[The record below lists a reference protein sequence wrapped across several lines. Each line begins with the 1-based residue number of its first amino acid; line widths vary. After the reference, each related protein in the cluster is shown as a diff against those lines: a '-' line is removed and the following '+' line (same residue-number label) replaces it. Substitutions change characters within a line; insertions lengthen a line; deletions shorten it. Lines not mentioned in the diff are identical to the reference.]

1 MSMMQFWQTVVRTL
15 RPARPAL
22 LALSLLPAAWM
33 WSAGSAHGIDAEGA
47 QRVAEVAAAGIRKID
62 DEMPGKFGVYLKW
75 VGEGHEVDHDADR
88 SWYLA
93 STIKIPLAVAVLKQ
107 VEAGELALD
116 QELVLAETD
125 FVDGAGVL
133 LYAEPGTSFTIDE
146 LIRNSIEDSDSTATD
161 MLIRLLG
168 EEELNRQV
176 SEMAGEEEFGWITTI
191 LQVRYDAYAKIH
203 TDVARLSNMDLL
215 ALRNAGAYPE
225 RFALLIEKLGIEPT
239 AAGVGSVPEAFE
251 LYYRTGANSGSLA
264 AMGRLLERLMK
275 GELLSPENTARLLG
289 YMQNVTTGDRRIKA
303 GLEGAAT
310 FAHKTGTQV
319 ARACD
324 VGVLN
329 PEAGDGAIVV
339 AACAEGFEELSEAEA
354 AFESLGSLLRE
365 LAAEG

>member
-1 MSMMQFWQTVVRTL
+1 MTQPWRTIF
-15 RPARPAL
+15 RYIW
-22 LALSLLPAAWM
+22 PAAPAWLTLAIA
-33 WSAGSAHGIDAEGA
+33 SVFLPPPAQLGAEEIARGAGRTEA
-47 QRVAEVAAAGIRKID
+47 VAAAAIEKID
-62 DEMPGKFGVYLKW
+62 REMSGKFGVYLKW
-75 VGEGHEVDHDADR
+75 VGTGHEVSHEAER

-125 FVDGAGVL
+125 YVDGAGVL
-133 LYAEPGTSFTIDE
+133 LFAEPGTSFTVDE

-168 EEELNRQV
+168 EDELNRQV
-176 SEMAGEEEFGWITTI
+176 SAMAGEEEFGRITTI
-191 LQVRYDAYAKIH
+191 LQVRYDAYGTIH
-203 TDVARLSNMDLL
+203 TDVARLSNMDIL

-251 LYYRTGANSGSLA
+251 LYYQTGANSGSLA
-264 AMGRLLERLMK
+264 AMGTLLERLVK

-289 YMQNVTTGDRRIKA
+289 YMQNVSTGDRRIKA
-303 GLEGAAT
+303 GLEGAMP

-329 PEAGDGAIVV
+329 PEAEDDAIVV
-339 AACAEGFEELSEAEA
+339 AACAEGFAELSEAEA
-354 AFESLGSLLRE
+354 AFKRLGSLLRE
-365 LAAEG
+365 LGAGD

>member
-1 MSMMQFWQTVVRTL
+1 MTNPWRSTL
-15 RPARPAL
+15 RYLFPAAPAL
-22 LALSLLPAAWM
+22 LALAIAPAFLLPPAQV
-33 WSAGSAHGIDAEGA
+33 GAEGVADGA
-47 QRVAEVAAAGIRKID
+47 QRAAAVAAAGIEKID
-62 DEMPGKFGVYLKW
+62 REMPGKFGVYLKW
-75 VGEGHEVDHDADR
+75 VGAGEEVSHEAER

-116 QELVLAETD
+116 QKLVLAETD
-125 FVDGAGVL
+125 YVDGAGML
-133 LYAEPGTSFTIDE
+133 LFAEPGTSFTIDE

-168 EEELNRQV
+168 EDELNRLV
-176 SEMAGEEEFGWITTI
+176 SDMVGEEEFGRITTI
-191 LQVRYDAYAKIH
+191 LQVRYDAYGTIH

-251 LYYRTGANSGSLA
+251 LYYQTGANSGSLA
-264 AMGRLLERLMK
+264 AMGILLERLVK
-275 GELLSPENTARLLG
+275 GELLGPENTARLLG

-303 GLEGAAT
+303 GLEGAAP

-324 VGVLN
+324 VGILN
-329 PEAGDGAIVV
+329 PAAGDDAIVV
-339 AACAEGFEELSEAEA
+339 AACAEGFTELSEAEA
-354 AFESLGSLLRE
+354 AFKSLGSLLRE
-365 LAAEG
+365 LGAEG